1 MTAFGP
7 AVSQSVAGVHQ
18 AAQASV
24 REKRKAERDEE
35 RTRRAGQREDEVE
48 IHAIEPSEAVRTS
61 EDATREEAHEDHER
75 QAARQDASRHRIDL
89 EG

>member
-7 AVSQSVAGVHQ
+7 AVAQSVAGVQQ

-35 RTRRAGQREDEVE
+35 RARRTNQQEDEVE
-48 IHAIEPSEAVRTS
+48 IHAIEPTEAVRTT

-75 QAARQDASRHRIDL
+75 QAVRQSTRKRIDL